1 VGRYVEGDDVV
12 ELRERNRRKFER
24 ALPEYPLLARIFHMF
39 EDYAFAPDELP
50 KLREECL
57 RVRSKTADREALR
70 ALRKLILASN
80 EATKRGFSLM
90 FICE

>member
-1 VGRYVEGDDVV
+1 VGRYVEGDDEV

-57 RVRSKTADREALR
+57 MVRSKTADREALR